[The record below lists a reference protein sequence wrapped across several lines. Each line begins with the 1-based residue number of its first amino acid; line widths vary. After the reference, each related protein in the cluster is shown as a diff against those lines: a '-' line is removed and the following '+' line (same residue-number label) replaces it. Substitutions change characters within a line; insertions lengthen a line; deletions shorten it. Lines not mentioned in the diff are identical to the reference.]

1 MRRSFEIAIKMICHL
16 NKHAI
21 IAGVQSALNI
31 ICRPG
36 KSDNIDRSDLK
47 IKQLLTLFL
56 NEGRVTGIITL
67 KDTMSYVRYYGNNG
81 DLHGKSI
88 GIDILQNIIDVVKES
103 YESQQ
108 RIKTY
113 EKEELLKRWRSH
125 SKWLVAQEVMEFIII
140 PPVQPEKSPQ
150 EELYFESPKATRK
163 RSARYSNLYLH
174 YYYHY
179 YHYLVNLRHH

>member
-1 MRRSFEIAIKMICHL
+1 MRQSFEIAIKMICNL

-21 IAGVQSALNI
+21 IAGVQSAVNI
-31 ICRPG
+31 ISRPG
-36 KSDNIDRSDLK
+36 KSDQLDRSDLK

-56 NEGRVTGIITL
+56 NEGRVTGILTL

-108 RIKTY
+108 RIKSY

-125 SKWLVAQEVMEFIII
+125 SKWLVAREVMEFIII
-140 PPVQPEKSPQ
+140 PPIQPEKSQ
-150 EELYFESPKATRK
+150 EELHFESPKATRK
-163 RSARYSNLYLH
+163 RSARYYNFYPH
-174 YYYHY
+174 HY
-179 YHYLVNLRHH
+179 YHYFNFQVNLQRH